1 MKGVLNFDSNVASLG
16 KTISKK
22 LHNLKRIMNHLSLK
36 KLKNL
41 KNVSVFKKDKTL
53 AIVNYEMRQYIYYS
67 ALVTI
72 FVIHVNHLD
81 LNFQLIYFLVSF
93 NL

>member
-1 MKGVLNFDSNVASLG
+1 MKGVLNFDSNVGSLG
-16 KTISKK
+16 KTVSKK
-22 LHNLKRIMNHLSLK
+22 LHNLKRIMNYLSLK

-53 AIVNYEMRQYIYYS
+53 AIVNYEMGQYIYYS
-67 ALVTI
+67 ALATI